1 MRRTLN
7 VSLDIHEDD
16 GGARVVQ
23 NKNMALEFKDSAN
36 KNILGNESKQTWGH
50 SFFLSAPYMVVH
62 GLFEDIVEKAR
73 LK

>member
-36 KNILGNESKQTWGH
+36 KNILG
-50 SFFLSAPYMVVH
+50 LSRVRP
-62 GLFEDIVEKAR
+62 
-73 LK
+73 